1 MLYDGTVL
9 SGIPQLN
16 FSVSLWV
23 SSSLPAICLLSC
35 SLTVVRVHV
44 RQIESK
50 LHSSCE
56 QIHFIFFS
64 PEFFFKMST
73 TTVSGNLLY
82 NKKKQ
87 NSYAMPVFLE
97 TNYFIPLRVIDIN
110 ITQTNIKLIQ
120 SKANVLEGSEV
131 GHEFLDELFLI
142 ACFM

>member
-1 MLYDGTVL
+1 
-9 SGIPQLN
+9 
-16 FSVSLWV
+16 
-23 SSSLPAICLLSC
+23 
-35 SLTVVRVHV
+35 
-44 RQIESK
+44 
-50 LHSSCE
+50 
-56 QIHFIFFS
+56 
-64 PEFFFKMST
+64 MST

-97 TNYFIPLRVIDIN
+97 TNYFISLKVIDIN

-131 GHEFLDELFLI
+131 GYEFLDELFLI